1 MGCRSLG
8 TVRWCNEAT
17 VTPLLSRTVGGTRI
31 VVRAE
36 EELRGG
42 NQRRLP
48 EAIREIGG
56 SKKEMTAHLHERKQ
70 GRTLALTIGRP
81 LRYPSKAAVPRQ
93 LYPSSP
99 SPRNK
104 TPLLLSPVAVP
115 QKRCQCCLCI
125 LTWLLS
131 PACPNPRDVDQ

>member
-42 NQRRLP
+42 NQKRLP

-70 GRTLALTIGRP
+70 GRTIA
-81 LRYPSKAAVPRQ
+81 
-93 LYPSSP
+93 
-99 SPRNK
+99 
-104 TPLLLSPVAVP
+104 LLLDDRTTPPIS
-115 QKRCQCCLCI
+115 QQGCRS
-125 LTWLLS
+125 T
-131 PACPNPRDVDQ
+131 PALPIIS